1 MYYFRLADIKNPMS
15 QWLPATSSNSRTLE
29 WTYVRYVQETF
40 IRMTTNVLN
49 AQAAFYG
56 EQWHC
61 PSCVQSCRL
70 NSDSSTLPAFVH
82 CRDIGSV
89 VWGELKGE
97 EVANEINKA
106 YITVIKWKKNLF
118 KLPGGKCG
126 NSFVSEIG
134 NLIDLWVDK
143 SKSESI
149 ALTALHVFVPLMLQK
164 PSKKS
169 KNRDHIRY
177 LTDM

>member
-1 MYYFRLADIKNPMS
+1 
-15 QWLPATSSNSRTLE
+15 
-29 WTYVRYVQETF
+29 
-40 IRMTTNVLN
+40 MTTNVLN

-177 LTDM
+177 LTDRAIGWKNGKQAI

>member
-1 MYYFRLADIKNPMS
+1 MPTNEITASAAGAPS
-15 QWLPATSSNSRTLE
+15 
-29 WTYVRYVQETF
+29 
-40 IRMTTNVLN
+40 NVLF
-49 AQAAFYG
+49 QAGRHHIKSNEPVITEEHEHTSNFIQQQNTGVDLCTVCLGDFYSDDYECVECTGCLLWCHLCCIELTKEEYDNLEG

-61 PSCVQSCRL
+61 PSCVQSRL
-70 NSDSSTLPAFVH
+70 SNFDSSTLPGFVH

-106 YITVIKWKKNLF
+106 YITVLKWKKNLF

-134 NLIDLWVDK
+134 KLG
-143 SKSESI
+143 
-149 ALTALHVFVPLMLQK
+149 T
-164 PSKKS
+164 
-169 KNRDHIRY
+169 
-177 LTDM
+177 